1 MPETVVESC
10 PETGEDKMSQFDL
23 DLRPRNKE
31 GTLVIVKNELGTSG
45 QPKLDARDCG
55 GQLPR
60 YW

>member
-1 MPETVVESC
+1 MVESC

-60 YW
+60 DW